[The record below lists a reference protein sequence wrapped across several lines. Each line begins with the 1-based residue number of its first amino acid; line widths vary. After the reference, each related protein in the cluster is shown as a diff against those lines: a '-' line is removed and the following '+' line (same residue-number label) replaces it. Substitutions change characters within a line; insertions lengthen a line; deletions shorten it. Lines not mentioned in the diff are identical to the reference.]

1 MRVSARGISRRYGR
15 VRALSCV
22 DLEIAPGEKVAI
34 FGANG
39 SGKTTLLKIVA
50 GLLRPSSGEVAIDG
64 ADPRLVRGRLGYL
77 GHHPYLYPHLSVI
90 ENLTLF
96 SRLYGAPK
104 AAAETAL
111 ARMGLGS
118 KRDALIH
125 TLSRG
130 ETQRAALARCILHD
144 PALLLMDEPFTGLDE
159 EAAAALPGIL
169 RRDGRTLLM
178 ATHDHARGGAI
189 ADRVITLEHG
199 RLRG

>member
-22 DLEIAPGEKVAI
+22 DLEIAPGERVAI

-50 GLLRPSSGEVAIDG
+50 GLLAPSSGEVAIDG
-64 ADPRLVRGRLGYL
+64 AAPRMVRGRFGYL

-90 ENLTLF
+90 ENLALF
-96 SRLYGAPK
+96 ARLYGVRG
-104 AAAETAL
+104 AAAEAAL
-111 ARMGLGS
+111 ARMGLS
-118 KRDALIH
+118 TRRHALVH

-144 PALLLMDEPFTGLDE
+144 PPLLLMDEPFTGLDE
-159 EAAAALPGIL
+159 EAAETLPGIL
-169 RRDGRTLLM
+169 RQGGRTLVM
-178 ATHDHARGGAI
+178 ATHDHARGEAV
-189 ADRVITLEHG
+189 ADRTVTLEHG
-199 RLRG
+199 CLRG